1 MYTSLIS
8 ASASLHS
15 HLSAALG
22 SFVESAANL
31 QQLTQQSRWQAGDI
45 LWVDADNQNHAL
57 LMQLCRGQFGPVRVI
72 VMSGVPDDGL
82 AVSWL
87 GAGAAAYI
95 HAFSSPDLLR
105 QVLAVVQSGGV
116 WIGAGLM
123 QQLCSRFG
131 QLTSPAAV
139 QALPSQITLRE
150 KEVIEQLRLGKSNK
164 EIARELDIT
173 ERTVKSHLTAIFT
186 KLQVA
191 DRVQLLL
198 KLSAGLSA

>member
-8 ASASLHS
+8 ASTSLHS

-22 SFVESAANL
+22 TFVESAANL
-31 QQLTQQSRWQAGDI
+31 QSLTQQSRWQAGDI
-45 LWVDADNQNHAL
+45 LWIDADNQDHVL
-57 LMQLCRGQFGPVRVI
+57 LLQLCRGQFGPVRVI
-72 VMSGVPDDGL
+72 VMTGSPNDSL

-105 QVLAVVQSGGV
+105 QVLAVVQSGGM

-131 QLTSPAAV
+131 QLTTPAAV
-139 QALPSQITLRE
+139 QALPAQITLRE

-173 ERTVKSHLTAIFT
+173 ERTVKSHLTAIFA
-186 KLQVA
+186 KLEVA

-198 KLSAGLSA
+198 KLSAGVKT

>member
-1 MYTSLIS
+1 MYTSLVS

-22 SFVESAANL
+22 TFVESAANL
-31 QQLTQQSRWQAGDI
+31 QQLAGQLRWQAGDI
-45 LWVDADNQNHAL
+45 LWIDADNQDHVVLA
-57 LMQLCRGQFGPVRVI
+57 QLCRGQFGPVRVI
-72 VMSGVPDDGL
+72 VMTGMPDDSM

-87 GAGAAAYI
+87 GAGAAAYV
-95 HAFSSPDLLR
+95 HAYSSPDLLR

-116 WIGAGLM
+116 WVGAGLM

-131 QLTSPAAV
+131 QLTTPAAID
-139 QALPSQITLRE
+139 ALPAQITLRE

-198 KLSAGLSA
+198 KLSVAAKA